1 MGNRPGVMIYFD
13 IRPNLKLLTLEQRGI
28 LFDAILEY
36 GELGVEPDLE
46 GILAMA
52 WGFIKPRI
60 DKDGERYSRQIAQRQ
75 YATYCREKKRSNEE
89 PLSFDAWMSSKD
101 NDCYRPMTEDD
112 ERYPT
117 TSTTTTQ
124 PQLQLNNNPNY
135 NKHLQQQKTTATG
148 GVGEECKKTKDQEFE
163 DLRRERIAA
172 LVASDSPATN
182 QMLKIM

>member
-89 PLSFDAWMSSKD
+89 PLSFDAWMASKD

-117 TSTTTTQ
+117 TWLPSTRQ
-124 PQLQLNNNPNY
+124 SL
-135 NKHLQQQKTTATG
+135 TTATSAYLLPRFRQSISTKRIPPYLMRATFP
-148 GVGEECKKTKDQEFE
+148 EEFSSNTTSTVI
-163 DLRRERIAA
+163 RPVIPISA
-172 LVASDSPATN
+172 
-182 QMLKIM
+182 